1 MSIEVGDIVRYKNV
15 YLKLFGKRSKRA
27 KRYLRLKNQLFV
39 VHKIHA
45 EADFYCRKTKKHVFA
60 RTVVLRQGNDVSDKW
75 ISYHWLSVVKKAKR
89 VSSNPIGKTTDHP
102 ESDYGALTCPQNRLS
117 RLGPAALV
125 G

>member
-75 ISYHWLSVVKKAKR
+75 ISYHWLSVVRKAKR
-89 VSSNPIGKTTDHP
+89 VSSYPRGKTTDHP
-102 ESDYGALTCPQNRLS
+102 ESDYGTLTCPQDGLS